1 LPEGVDLDAEVRRVD
16 PDRWLSS
23 RFIADEGARA
33 DVIAL
38 YAFDHELARASVVT
52 SSDIA
57 AEIRLTWWRE
67 TLEEI
72 YSSASVRRHPVA
84 EGLAAVAR
92 ARVLP
97 RAPFEAMIDARVG
110 MLGRSRLETD
120 DALVWA
126 AGAEGS
132 AARLA
137 AQILDPA
144 GDDGLAAP
152 AGIVWGLALLRR
164 AGKAGGPKF
173 DHRLRQAL
181 GEARRAARRLSSLA
195 LPAALVATLAR
206 ADLRSPSPSEL
217 EKRAR
222 LAWSALSGRL

>member
-1 LPEGVDLDAEVRRVD
+1 LTGVDLDAEVRRVD
-16 PDRWLSS
+16 PDRWLAS
-23 RFIADEGARA
+23 RFIADQGARA

-38 YAFDHELARASVVT
+38 YAFDHELARASVVA
-52 SSDIA
+52 SSDLA

-67 TLEEI
+67 TLEEF
-72 YSSASVRRHPVA
+72 YSGVGVRRHPVA
-84 EGLAAVAR
+84 EAVATVAMKR
-92 ARVLP
+92 ALP
-97 RAPFEAMIDARVG
+97 RAPFEAMIDARIQ
-110 MLGRSRLETD
+110 MLGVSHLETD
-120 DALVWA
+120 DALAWA

-144 GDDGLAAP
+144 GDSELAEP
-152 AGIVWGLALLRR
+152 AGVVWGLVLLRR
-164 AGKAGGPKF
+164 SGKAGGPEF
-173 DHRLRQAL
+173 DQRLRQAL
-181 GEARRAARRLSSLA
+181 AEARRSARLLSSLA

-222 LAWSALSGRL
+222 LTWSALTGRV